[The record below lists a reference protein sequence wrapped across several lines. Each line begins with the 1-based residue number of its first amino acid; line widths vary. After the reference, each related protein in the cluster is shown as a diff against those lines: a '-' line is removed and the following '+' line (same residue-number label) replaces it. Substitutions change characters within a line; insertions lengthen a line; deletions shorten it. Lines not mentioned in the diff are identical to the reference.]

1 MTGNP
6 GEKGRSPARLRAAG
20 CAPALALLLWGT
32 GCSEHATTPSTF
44 TPEEL
49 RDPATCKECHADH
62 YREWSGSMHAYAAED
77 PVFRA
82 MNAKGQ
88 EATGGALGDFCVN
101 CHAPLAVKEGLT
113 RDGLDLDTVPK
124 ELHGVTCTFCHQV
137 DAVEGT
143 HNNPLRLAGDTT
155 MRGGIADPVRS
166 RAHRSA
172 YSRLHA
178 GDELESSLLCGSC
191 HDIVVP
197 GAITGAAVD
206 VHLERTLLEWQE
218 SLFSRP
224 DSPTPAACGASC
236 HMRTAARDVPIA
248 QAPGVPARPERRSHL
263 FPGVDVA
270 LTDFPERAA
279 QREAVVAFL
288 AQALRAELCVGSRG
302 TSFATLTLENV
313 GSGHDFPSGATQDRR
328 FWVEL
333 RAFDA
338 DGGTLAE
345 SGLLPPSGRITEAPG
360 AWLFRDRLFDVDG
373 AETHDFWRV
382 ATIERGAI
390 RRPVTADLLDPR
402 HQESFSVRDFP
413 LPPGVLPARVT
424 VRLRMQPIG
433 RDVLDELVDEGY
445 LDAIHA
451 EAMPIFTVGGT
462 GPDGEGP
469 TVEWLRP
476 PAWSGQTT
484 CVSNGDAR

>member
-1 MTGNP
+1 MTGRH
-6 GEKGRSPARLRAAG
+6 GSGGAASARLRAA
-20 CAPALALLLWGT
+20 ASALALLLWAA
-32 GCSEHATTPSTF
+32 GCSDDKASPSTF
-44 TPEEL
+44 TREEL
-49 RDPATCKECHADH
+49 RDPETCKECHADH

-88 EATGGALGDFCVN
+88 EATDGALGDFCVS

-113 RDGLDLDTVPK
+113 RDGLDLDSVPK
-124 ELHGVTCTFCHQV
+124 ALHGVTCTFCHQV
-137 DAVEGT
+137 EAVEGT
-143 HNNPLRLAGDTT
+143 HNNPLRLAGNTT
-155 MRGGIADPVRS
+155 MRGGISDPVRS
-166 RAHRSA
+166 RAHDSA
-172 YSRLHA
+172 YSGLHS
-178 GDELESSLLCGSC
+178 GDDLESSLLCGTC

-197 GAITGAAVD
+197 RAVTGAAED

-218 SLFSRP
+218 SLFSNP

-248 QAPGVPARPERRSHL
+248 RAPGVPARPERRSHM

-270 LTDFPERAA
+270 LTEFPERDA
-279 QREAVVAFL
+279 QRDAVVAFL
-288 AQALRAELCVGSRG
+288 GQAISVKVCVEVDV
-302 TSFATLTLENV
+302 AIVTLENV

-333 RAFDA
+333 QAFDA
-338 DGGTLAE
+338 NGNTLAQ
-345 SGLLPPSGRITEAPG
+345 SGMLPPSGRITDDPK
-360 AWLFRDRLFDVDG
+360 AWLFRDRLFGVDG

-390 RRPVTADLLDPR
+390 RRPVTADRSDLR
-402 HQESFSVRDFP
+402 HFESFAERRYPPFGA
-413 LPPGVLPARVT
+413 LPFRVT

-445 LDAIHA
+445 LEAVHA

-469 TVEWLRP
+469 TVEWLR
-476 PAWSGQTT
+476 SGGKN
-484 CVSNGDAR
+484 CASNDDAR